1 MFKSVLHILF
11 NSINQ
16 YPKKDLFIFY
26 RDHHWQTWSYQEVGE
41 KVRLLAH
48 GLMARGLQPGDR
60 IAILSDNLP
69 EWPVTDFA
77 VFGLR
82 GVVVPIYPTLMPRQ
96 IAYILNDAKVK
107 AIFVQNALQYDKIT
121 AIKKEVP
128 SLEMIFT
135 YEPLSG
141 VVTFDKLLQEGAVH
155 AQSFP
160 NAFEESMEAIDPEEL
175 CSLVYT
181 SGTTGEPKGVM
192 LCHRGFVFD
201 IVQSEA
207 RLRLRA
213 DDVFLSFLPLSHLYE
228 RLAGH
233 WCPIYRGATIH
244 YARGIDTVV
253 EDIAVA
259 RPTIMVSVP
268 RLYEKIA
275 NAMQEKAEQSSALA
289 RNIFYWSIGTGLEYH
304 EKRRA
309 GRVNKWLERRYR
321 LAEKL
326 VFNKV
331 KAKLGGRFRH
341 PIAGGA
347 PLSVETLKIFE
358 AIGLPIIEGYG
369 MTETHL
375 IIALTPPGEVRYGSC
390 GKPIDGIKVK
400 IADDGEVLVSGPLLM
415 KGYYNKPDITREVI
429 DDEGWLHTGDIG
441 YLDEENYLF
450 LTDRKKNI
458 IVTSGG
464 KNIAPA
470 PIEHKL
476 KTSKY
481 IEEVC
486 LVGDKRKFVS
496 ALVVPAY
503 EILKEWAKSNKI
515 DFDSMESLLKND
527 QVLKLYEEEIER
539 LQEGFARF
547 EKVKKFA
554 LLAEPFSQERNELT
568 PSLKIKRR
576 VVEQNYKDIIE
587 SFYEEG

>member
-141 VVTFDKLLQEGAVH
+141 VATFDKLLQEGAVH

-160 NAFEESMEAIDPEEL
+160 NAFEESMENIDPEEL

-268 RLYEKIA
+268 RL
-275 NAMQEKAEQSSALA
+275 
-289 RNIFYWSIGTGLEYH
+289 
-304 EKRRA
+304 
-309 GRVNKWLERRYR
+309 
-321 LAEKL
+321 
-326 VFNKV
+326 
-331 KAKLGGRFRH
+331 
-341 PIAGGA
+341 
-347 PLSVETLKIFE
+347 
-358 AIGLPIIEGYG
+358 
-369 MTETHL
+369 
-375 IIALTPPGEVRYGSC
+375 
-390 GKPIDGIKVK
+390 
-400 IADDGEVLVSGPLLM
+400 
-415 KGYYNKPDITREVI
+415 
-429 DDEGWLHTGDIG
+429 
-441 YLDEENYLF
+441 
-450 LTDRKKNI
+450 
-458 IVTSGG
+458 
-464 KNIAPA
+464 
-470 PIEHKL
+470 
-476 KTSKY
+476 
-481 IEEVC
+481 
-486 LVGDKRKFVS
+486 
-496 ALVVPAY
+496 
-503 EILKEWAKSNKI
+503 
-515 DFDSMESLLKND
+515 
-527 QVLKLYEEEIER
+527 
-539 LQEGFARF
+539 
-547 EKVKKFA
+547 
-554 LLAEPFSQERNELT
+554 
-568 PSLKIKRR
+568 
-576 VVEQNYKDIIE
+576 
-587 SFYEEG
+587 